1 MSSIKTEDSPVFRK
15 IWLEVR
21 EEERKYGHI
30 YNQIYR
36 NCRWEE
42 FDEADLTQTKRIVIV
57 DDDQEILL
65 CGLATDKEIA
75 EHLAFLDAEYERRKA
90 EFDKRQRKSNKK
102 DNKPGK
108 GKKAKLFKSLGKSN
122 PFQLE
127 LFTQSNKNSS
137 EYSQT
142 IELYDFIPKYVWG
155 KVERVKDKFL
165 EPIKREFVCRSVK
178 YKLVISP
185 AFIEGLDG
193 FKAYFP
199 GKREELV
206 EDALRKL
213 MTEDRALF
221 LEEEASLAFTLYQLQ
236 KELAAHKH
244 TYDYS
249 QLKESLEIL
258 AKTNIEIES
267 EDKSAKLLF
276 SPIEM
281 LGLSGQNGET
291 QTFVKFSNL
300 LTRSINEGTYRLFNY
315 EKVMSYDSVIARQLH
330 KRMAHHYVQ
339 ASFTEKYEILL
350 STIIRDFGLTKQKR
364 IQQNLQKVE
373 SAVEELKSKEVI
385 LTCNTEKNYNYEEKQ
400 RLEDVKFC
408 FQPHPSFINDTK
420 KANAVSR
427 QTHESIKT
435 NTKLLE

>member
-1 MSSIKTEDSPVFRK
+1 MSEISIEDSPLFRE
-15 IWLEVR
+15 IFLEVR
-21 EEERKYGHI
+21 AERRKYGHI
-30 YNQIYR
+30 SDEVYKSVRWSNLDPDGSDDSRHYLIR
-36 NCRWEE
+36 NDKGE
-42 FDEADLTQTKRIVIV
+42 
-57 DDDQEILL
+57 EILA
-65 CGLATDKEIA
+65 GLITDKPIA
-75 EHLAFLDAEYERRKA
+75 DYLAALDAEYERRKA
-90 EFDKRQRKSNKK
+90 AFDKEQVKINKK
-102 DNKPGK
+102 GNKIE
-108 GKKAKLFKSLGKSN
+108 KKKIKLFKSLDKSN

-142 IELYDFIPKYVWG
+142 VELYDFIPKYVWG
-155 KVERVKDKFL
+155 KIERVKDKFL
-165 EPIKREFVCRSVK
+165 EPIKREFVCRNVK

-185 AFIEGLDG
+185 AFVEEVDG
-193 FKAYFP
+193 FRAYFP

-213 MTEDRALF
+213 MTEDRALY
-221 LEEEASLAFTLYQLQ
+221 LEEDASLAFTLYQLQ
-236 KELAAHKH
+236 KELAAHNH
-244 TYDYS
+244 TYDYT

-373 SAVEELKSKEVI
+373 TAIEELKNKEVV
-385 LTCNTEKNYNYEEKQ
+385 LNCKVEKIYNYEKKQ

-408 FQPHPSFINDTK
+408 FQPHPSFVNETK
-420 KANAVSR
+420 KANAVSK
-427 QTHESIKT
+427 QTREAIKMV
-435 NTKLLE
+435 L

>member
-1 MSSIKTEDSPVFRK
+1 MSENSQSIEQLMDELWRVIRDD
-15 IWLEVR
+15 EQR
-21 EEERKYGHI
+21 YGHI
-30 YNQIYR
+30 YREVYR
-36 NCRWEE
+36 NCRFTREHGLEHVYITNEDGEE
-42 FDEADLTQTKRIVIV
+42 ILYGSSLDEAVLDHVESLN
-57 DDDQEILL
+57 
-65 CGLATDKEIA
+65 A
-75 EHLAFLDAEYERRKA
+75 EFIRRKA
-90 EFDKRQRKSNKK
+90 EFDNQQGESSKKGNKIVRREK
-102 DNKPGK
+102 V
-108 GKKAKLFKSLGKSN
+108 KLFKSVSKSN

-127 LFTQSNKNSS
+127 LFTQSKKNSS

-155 KVERVKDKFL
+155 KVERVKDRFL
-165 EPIKREFVCRSVK
+165 EPIKREFVCRNIK

-185 AFIEGLDG
+185 AFIEEADG

-213 MTEDRALF
+213 MTEDSALY
-221 LEEEASLAFTLYQLQ
+221 LEKEASIAFTLYQLQ

-244 TYDYS
+244 TYDYT
-249 QLKESLEIL
+249 QLKEALEIL
-258 AKTNIEIES
+258 AKTNIEVES
-267 EDKSAKLLF
+267 EDKSAKLIF

-291 QTFVKFSNL
+291 QTYVKFSNL

-373 SAVEELKSKEVI
+373 AALEELKNKELV
-385 LTCNTEKNYNYEEKQ
+385 LNCNVEKIYDYEKK
-400 RLEDVKFC
+400 RKLEDVKFI
-408 FQPHPSFINDTK
+408 FQPHPSFVNDTK

-427 QTHESIKT
+427 QTREAIKT
-435 NTKLLE
+435 AYLE

>member
-1 MSSIKTEDSPVFRK
+1 MSEINLDDPPVFREM
-15 IWLEVR
+15 WLEVR

-30 YNQIYR
+30 YNQVYS
-36 NCRWEE
+36 NCRWGGYDGVDPMGPELIE
-42 FDEADLTQTKRIVIV
+42 IV
-57 DDDQEILL
+57 DDDRDVIV
-65 CGLATDKEIA
+65 CGLPTDKRIA
-75 EHLAFLDAEYERRKA
+75 DHLASLDAEYERRKK
-90 EFDKRQRKSNKK
+90 EFDKQQPKDNKK
-102 DNKPGK
+102 DNKTGK
-108 GKKAKLFKSLGKSN
+108 IKKAKLFKSLGKSN

-127 LFTQSNKNSS
+127 LFTQSNKNST
-137 EYSQT
+137 EYSHT

-155 KVERVKDKFL
+155 KLERVKDKFL
-165 EPIKREFVCRSVK
+165 EPLKREFVCRNVK
-178 YKLVISP
+178 YKLIISP
-185 AFIEGLDG
+185 AFVEEADG
-193 FKAYFP
+193 FRAYFP

-213 MTEDRALF
+213 MTEDNALY

-244 TYDYS
+244 TYDYA

-267 EDKSAKLLF
+267 EDKSAKLIF

-291 QTFVKFSNL
+291 QTYVKFSNL

-330 KRMAHHYVQ
+330 KRMAHHYIQ

-350 STIIRDFGLTKQKR
+350 STVIRDFGLTKQKR

-373 SAVEELKSKEVI
+373 AAIEELKNKEVV
-385 LTCNTEKNYNYEEKQ
+385 LNCKTEKIYDYEKK
-400 RLEDVKFC
+400 RKLEDVKFI
-408 FQPHPSFINDTK
+408 FQPHPSFVNDTK

-427 QTHESIKT
+427 QTREAIKT
-435 NTKLLE
+435 AYLE

>member
-1 MSSIKTEDSPVFRK
+1 MNEILTEDFPLFRQL
-15 IWLEVR
+15 WR
-21 EEERKYGHI
+21 EMRAEKLRYGHI
-30 YNQIYR
+30 YEEVYK
-36 NCRWEE
+36 NCQCWGADTE
-42 FDEADLTQTKRIVIV
+42 DPEAVRKYLIKNDAGEK
-57 DDDQEILL
+57 LL
-65 CGLATDKEIA
+65 WGPDTNKEIA
-75 EHLAFLDAEYERRKA
+75 DHLAALDAEYARKKA
-90 EFDKRQRKSNKK
+90 EFDKQEAKTDKK
-102 DNKPGK
+102 DGK
-108 GKKAKLFKSLGKSN
+108 IGKRKKVKLFKSLGKSN

-165 EPIKREFVCRSVK
+165 EPIKREFVCRNVK

-185 AFIEGLDG
+185 AFIEEADG
-193 FKAYFP
+193 FRAYFP

-213 MTEDRALF
+213 MTEDSALY

-244 TYDYS
+244 TYDYA

-267 EDKSAKLLF
+267 EDKSAKLIF

-373 SAVEELKSKEVI
+373 ASIEELKNKEVI
-385 LTCNTEKNYNYEEKQ
+385 LNCKVEKIYDYEKKQ

-408 FQPHPSFINDTK
+408 FQPHPFFVNETK
-420 KANAVSR
+420 KANAVSK
-427 QTHESIKT
+427 QTREAIKM
-435 NTKLLE
+435 NFLE

>member
-1 MSSIKTEDSPVFRK
+1 MSETLIEESLSFYELRLK
-15 IWLEVR
+15 IT
-21 EEERKYGHI
+21 EERPKYGHI
-30 YNQIYR
+30 SREIYK
-36 NCRWEE
+36 NCHWRE
-42 FDEADLTQTKRIVIV
+42 LRIKN
-57 DDDQEILL
+57 
-65 CGLATDKEIA
+65 KEIVSRVLITNDEGEPILFGTSTTKEVA
-75 EHLAFLDAEYERRKA
+75 NHIKNLNAEYERAKI
-90 EFDKRQRKSNKK
+90 EFDKENQAKISKRDSKMVKEKK
-102 DNKPGK
+102 V
-108 GKKAKLFKSLGKSN
+108 KLFKSLDKSN

-155 KVERVKDKFL
+155 KIERVEDKFL
-165 EPIKREFVCRSVK
+165 EPRKREFVCRNVK

-185 AFIEGLDG
+185 AFIEGSDG
-193 FKAYFP
+193 FRAYFP

-213 MTEDRALF
+213 MTEDRALY
-221 LEEEASLAFTLYQLQ
+221 LEESASLTFTLYQLQ
-236 KELAAHKH
+236 KELATHKH
-244 TYDYS
+244 TYNYT

-267 EDKSAKLLF
+267 EDKTAKLIF

-364 IQQNLQKVE
+364 LQQNLQKVE
-373 SAVEELKSKEVI
+373 AAIEELKNKEV
-385 LTCNTEKNYNYEEKQ
+385 LLNCKSEKIYNAKKKLK
-400 RLEDVKFC
+400 LEDVKFS
-408 FQPHPSFINDTK
+408 FQPHPSFITETK
-420 KANAVSR
+420 KANAVSK
-427 QTHESIKT
+427 QTREMIKMSF
-435 NTKLLE
+435 LE

>member
-1 MSSIKTEDSPVFRK
+1 MGEINLDDPPVFRLM
-15 IWLEVR
+15 WLEVR

-30 YNQIYR
+30 YNEIYR
-36 NCRWEE
+36 NCRWGG
-42 FDEADLTQTKRIVIV
+42 FDGVDPMGPELIQIV
-57 DDDQEILL
+57 DDDGEDFI
-65 CGLATDKEIA
+65 CGLPTDRKIA
-75 EHLAFLDAEYERRKA
+75 EHLASLDAEYERRKA
-90 EFDKRQRKSNKK
+90 EFDKQQPKNNKK
-102 DNKPGK
+102 DNKIGK
-108 GKKAKLFKSLGKSN
+108 GKKVKLFKSLGKSN

-155 KVERVKDKFL
+155 KLERVKDKFL
-165 EPIKREFVCRSVK
+165 EPIKREFVCRNVK

-185 AFIEGLDG
+185 AFIEEADG
-193 FKAYFP
+193 FRAYFP

-213 MTEDRALF
+213 MTEDSALY

-244 TYDYS
+244 TYDYA

-267 EDKSAKLLF
+267 EDKSAKLIF

-291 QTFVKFSNL
+291 QTYVKFSNL

-350 STIIRDFGLTKQKR
+350 STVIRDFGLTKQKR

-373 SAVEELKSKEVI
+373 ASIEELKNREVV
-385 LTCNTEKNYNYEEKQ
+385 LNCKVEKIYDYEKKQ
-400 RLEDVKFC
+400 KLEDVKFI
-408 FQPHPSFINDTK
+408 FQPHPSFVNDTK
-420 KANAVSR
+420 KANAVSK
-427 QTHESIKT
+427 QTREAIKT
-435 NTKLLE
+435 AYLE

>member
-1 MSSIKTEDSPVFRK
+1 MSEILTEDSPIFQQLWR
-15 IWLEVR
+15 EVR
-21 EEERKYGHI
+21 AERLRYGHI
-30 YNQIYR
+30 TDEVYK
-36 NCRWEE
+36 NCRCWQLGGEDADGTEKVIITNDDGEEILSGLSTDKVISEHLKSLEEE
-42 FDEADLTQTKRIVIV
+42 FM
-57 DDDQEILL
+57 
-65 CGLATDKEIA
+65 
-75 EHLAFLDAEYERRKA
+75 RRKA
-90 EFDKRQRKSNKK
+90 EFDKQQAAAASKKGDKIVRRQKS
-102 DNKPGK
+102 
-108 GKKAKLFKSLGKSN
+108 KLFKSIGKSN

-127 LFTQSNKNSS
+127 LFTQFNKNSS

-155 KVERVKDKFL
+155 KVERVEDKFL
-165 EPIKREFVCRSVK
+165 EPIKREFVCRNIK

-185 AFIEGLDG
+185 AFIEEAGG
-193 FKAYFP
+193 FRAYFP

-213 MTEDRALF
+213 MTEDSALY

-236 KELAAHKH
+236 KGLAAHKH
-244 TYDYS
+244 TYDYT

-258 AKTNIEIES
+258 AKTNIEVES
-267 EDKSAKLLF
+267 EDESSKLIF

-350 STIIRDFGLTKQKR
+350 STVIRDFGLTK

-373 SAVEELKSKEVI
+373 VSIEELKNKEVI
-385 LTCNTEKNYNYEEKQ
+385 LNCNTEKIYDREKKQ
-400 RLEDVKFC
+400 KLEDVKFC
-408 FQPHPSFINDTK
+408 FQPHPSFVNETK
-420 KANAVSR
+420 KANAVSKQMR
-427 QTHESIKT
+427 EALKAGFLQ
-435 NTKLLE
+435 

>member
-1 MSSIKTEDSPVFRK
+1 MSENSQSIEQSMDELWRL
-15 IWLEVR
+15 IR
-21 EEERKYGHI
+21 DDQQKYGHI
-30 YNQIYR
+30 YREVYR
-36 NCRWEE
+36 NCIFTREFGLEHVHITNDDGEE
-42 FDEADLTQTKRIVIV
+42 ILYGSTLDEAVSDYVESLN
-57 DDDQEILL
+57 
-65 CGLATDKEIA
+65 A
-75 EHLAFLDAEYERRKA
+75 EFIRRKA
-90 EFDKRQRKSNKK
+90 EFDNQQGEISKKGNKIVRREK
-102 DNKPGK
+102 V
-108 GKKAKLFKSLGKSN
+108 KLFKSVSKSN

-127 LFTQSNKNSS
+127 LFTQSKKNSS

-165 EPIKREFVCRSVK
+165 EPIKREFVCRNIK

-185 AFIEGLDG
+185 AFIEEADG

-213 MTEDRALF
+213 MTEDSALY
-221 LEEEASLAFTLYQLQ
+221 LEKEASIAFTLYQLQ

-244 TYDYS
+244 TYDYT
-249 QLKESLEIL
+249 QLKEALEIL
-258 AKTNIEIES
+258 AKTNIEVES
-267 EDKSAKLLF
+267 EDKSAKLIF

-291 QTFVKFSNL
+291 QTYVKFSNL

-315 EKVMSYDSVIARQLH
+315 EKVMSYNSVIARQLH

-373 SAVEELKSKEVI
+373 AAIEELKNKELV
-385 LTCNTEKNYNYEEKQ
+385 LNCNVEKIYDYEKKQ
-400 RLEDVKFC
+400 KLEDVKFI
-408 FQPHPSFINDTK
+408 FQPHPSFVNDTK
-420 KANAVSR
+420 KANAVSK
-427 QTHESIKT
+427 QTREAIKT
-435 NTKLLE
+435 AYLE

>member
-1 MSSIKTEDSPVFRK
+1 MSKSQEKSSLFRDSLLQVQAEQIR
-15 IWLEVR
+15 
-21 EEERKYGHI
+21 YGHI
-30 YNQIYR
+30 YDEVYK
-36 NCRWEE
+36 NCRWSLM
-42 FDEADLTQTKRIVIV
+42 DE
-57 DDDQEILL
+57 DDDGPPSVLIRDDNDEDILQ
-65 CGLATDKEIA
+65 GLVTDKEIVA
-75 EHLAFLDAEYERRKA
+75 YLAVLDAEYARRKA
-90 EFDKRQRKSNKK
+90 EFDKQEAAATNKK
-102 DNKPGK
+102 GSKTGKRKKP
-108 GKKAKLFKSLGKSN
+108 KLFKSISKSN

-155 KVERVKDKFL
+155 KIERVKDKFL
-165 EPIKREFVCRSVK
+165 EPIKREFVCRNVK
-178 YKLVISP
+178 YKLIISP
-185 AFIEGLDG
+185 AFIEEADG
-193 FKAYFP
+193 FRAYFP

-213 MTEDRALF
+213 MTEDNALF

-244 TYDYS
+244 TYDYA

-267 EDKSAKLLF
+267 EDKSAKLIF

-291 QTFVKFSNL
+291 QTYVKFSNL

-330 KRMAHHYVQ
+330 KRMAHHYIQ

-350 STIIRDFGLTKQKR
+350 STVIRDFGLTKQKR

-373 SAVEELKSKEVI
+373 SAIEELKIKEVV
-385 LTCNTEKNYNYEEKQ
+385 LNCKTEKIYDYEKK
-400 RLEDVKFC
+400 RKLEDVKFI
-408 FQPHPSFINDTK
+408 FQPHPSFVNDTK

-427 QTHESIKT
+427 QTRESIKT
-435 NTKLLE
+435 AYLE

>member
-1 MSSIKTEDSPVFRK
+1 MIDSLEEHPRFRE

-21 EEERKYGHI
+21 AESLRYGHI
-30 YNQIYR
+30 YREIYR
-36 NCRWEE
+36 NCSWGSTGEDGTDPETILIFNDNREE
-42 FDEADLTQTKRIVIV
+42 LLYGLT
-57 DDDQEILL
+57 
-65 CGLATDKEIA
+65 TDKEIA
-75 EHLAFLDAEYERRKA
+75 EHLAALDAEYIRRKA
-90 EFDKRQRKSNKK
+90 EFDKQEAKIDKK
-102 DNKPGK
+102 ITKTAK
-108 GKKAKLFKSLGKSN
+108 GKKAKLFKNLNKN
-122 PFQLE
+122 TPFQLE
-127 LFTQSNKNSS
+127 LFTQSNNNSS

-155 KVERVKDKFL
+155 KLERVEDKFL
-165 EPIKREFVCRSVK
+165 EPLKREFVCRNVK
-178 YKLVISP
+178 YKLIISP
-185 AFIEGLDG
+185 AFIEDVDG
-193 FKAYFP
+193 FRAYFP

-213 MTEDRALF
+213 MTEDRAVY
-221 LEEEASLAFTLYQLQ
+221 LEEGASLAFTLYQLQ
-236 KELAAHKH
+236 KELAAHRH
-244 TYDYS
+244 TYDYA
-249 QLKESLEIL
+249 QLKESLEVL

-267 EDKSAKLLF
+267 EDKSAKLIF
-276 SPIEM
+276 SPIEI

-373 SAVEELKSKEVI
+373 AAIEELKSKEVV
-385 LTCNTEKNYNYEEKQ
+385 LNCKTEKTFNADKKQ
-400 RLEDVKFC
+400 KLEDVKFS
-408 FQPHPSFINDTK
+408 FQPHPAFINETK
-420 KANAVSR
+420 KANAVSK
-427 QTHESIKT
+427 QTREALRTGYI
-435 NTKLLE
+435 E

>member
-1 MSSIKTEDSPVFRK
+1 MSERLTEDSPIIQQLWR
-15 IWLEVR
+15 EVR
-21 EEERKYGHI
+21 AERLRYRHI
-30 YNQIYR
+30 ADEVYK
-36 NCRWEE
+36 NCRRWKIGGEDTDGTEEVIITNDNGEEILSGLSTDKVISEHLKLLDEE
-42 FDEADLTQTKRIVIV
+42 FA
-57 DDDQEILL
+57 
-65 CGLATDKEIA
+65 
-75 EHLAFLDAEYERRKA
+75 RRKA
-90 EFDKRQRKSNKK
+90 EFDKQQTATSKKGDKIVRRQKS
-102 DNKPGK
+102 
-108 GKKAKLFKSLGKSN
+108 KLFKSIGKSN

-127 LFTQSNKNSS
+127 LFTQFNKNST

-165 EPIKREFVCRSVK
+165 EPIKREFVCRNIK

-185 AFIEGLDG
+185 AFIEEVDG
-193 FKAYFP
+193 FRAYFP

-213 MTEDRALF
+213 MTEDSALY

-244 TYDYS
+244 TYDYT
-249 QLKESLEIL
+249 QLKEALEIL

-291 QTFVKFSNL
+291 QTYVKFSNL

-373 SAVEELKSKEVI
+373 ASIEELKNKEVI
-385 LTCNTEKNYNYEEKQ
+385 LNCNTEKIYDHEKKQ
-400 RLEDVKFC
+400 KLEDVKFC
-408 FQPHPSFINDTK
+408 FQPHPSFVNETK
-420 KANAVSR
+420 KANAVSKQMR
-427 QTHESIKT
+427 EALKAGF
-435 NTKLLE
+435 LE